1 MPGNAHPGRNHEKY
15 RQMTQTLSL
24 EEVTRLLGDR
34 TPERRAAAVN
44 KVVKHLVHAELS
56 ERERTAATEIFR
68 ELARDMEERVRA
80 AMAFHVKESELL
92 PHDVALHLAR
102 DVDSVAAPILQ
113 YSEVLTD
120 DDLLEIAQ
128 SFSQTK
134 MKAVAG
140 RREVGATLAEVLADK
155 GDEDV
160 VSTLVGND
168 GAALT
173 EASMQKVLDR
183 FGESER
189 VHAPLSRRA
198 QLPIA
203 VAERLVTLVSDRLQ
217 EYLVTHHELDPATA
231 SDIVL
236 QSRERATL
244 GLVADE
250 DGAGLAVEAL
260 VAQLEANGRL
270 SATIVLRSLCMGDT
284 VFFEH
289 ALARLADVPVVNAR
303 VLIHDKGELGLR
315 KLFEKAGLPDVLFPA
330 FRVAVDVVD
339 ETELDGEADDRERRS
354 RRIIQRILTQYE
366 NLGSENLE
374 YLLAK
379 LGKLN
384 PATVH

>member
-1 MPGNAHPGRNHEKY
+1 MA
-15 RQMTQTLSL
+15 QALSL

-44 KVVKHLVHAELS
+44 KVVKHLAHAELS

-68 ELARDMEERVRA
+68 ELARDVEERVRA

-92 PHDVALHLAR
+92 PHDVAVHLAR
-102 DVDSVAAPILQ
+102 DVDSVATPILR

-120 DDLLEIAQ
+120 QDLMEITRSVSQ
-128 SFSQTK
+128 SK
-134 MKAVAG
+134 LKAVAG
-140 RREVGATLAEVLADK
+140 RRQVGTALAEMLAEK

-160 VSTLVGND
+160 VSTLAGNQ
-168 GAALT
+168 GAALN
-173 EASMQKVLDR
+173 EASMHRMLDR
-183 FGESER
+183 FGQSER
-189 VHAPLSRRA
+189 VHGPITRRGE
-198 QLPIA
+198 LPVA

-250 DGAGLAVEAL
+250 DGVGPATEAL
-260 VAQLEANGRL
+260 VAQLQANGRL
-270 SATIVLRSLCMGDT
+270 SATIVLRSLCMGDIA
-284 VFFEH
+284 FFEH
-289 ALARLADVPVVNAR
+289 AVARLADVPVVNAR
-303 VLIHDKGELGLR
+303 VLIHDRGELGLSR
-315 KLFEKAGLPDVLFPA
+315 LFEKARLPKVLFPA
-330 FRVAVDVVD
+330 VRVAVDVAD
-339 ETELDGEADDRERRS
+339 ETGLDGEPDDRERRS

-366 NLGSENLE
+366 DLGSENLE

-379 LGKLN
+379 LGKLS